1 MINGYDFY
9 FDTPYGLLTL
19 PITPGE
25 LNISNDSNNDTV
37 TLINEGEVN
46 ILKSPPLM
54 EFEFE
59 ARFPM
64 RKYPYARTNSI
75 RRSNGELDDFN
86 QFSTFDLLYSN
97 YTKEKIPYEFTA
109 AGFKKYWDVLT
120 KVKEEKVA
128 IRFIVARSTPN
139 GDRTWDTNTLVSIEE
154 LSTNESAD
162 EGDDVIVSFEL
173 KQFKEYGVKKLS
185 NSELPNTT
193 STSNVARNTDNKASK
208 SQTYTVKKG
217 DCLWNIA
224 KAAYGSGSKW
234 KAIYEANKAVIES
247 TAKKYGKSSSSNGH
261 RIYPGTVLTI
271 PNANTAN
278 LTIQKLKN
286 SSKKTTKKSSK
297 KSSKKTTAKSATKTS
312 TASKTSTAAKNVQIN
327 YSQYMTS
334 KGQLVFRPGSGKDAT
349 NQTQLTSKGQLIF
362 TPVSD

>member
-1 MINGYDFY
+1 M
-9 FDTPYGLLTL
+9 
-19 PITPGE
+19 
-25 LNISNDSNNDTV
+25 
-37 TLINEGEVN
+37 
-46 ILKSPPLM
+46 
-54 EFEFE
+54 
-59 ARFPM
+59 
-64 RKYPYARTNSI
+64 
-75 RRSNGELDDFN
+75 
-86 QFSTFDLLYSN
+86 
-97 YTKEKIPYEFTA
+97 
-109 AGFKKYWDVLT
+109 
-120 KVKEEKVA
+120 
-128 IRFIVARSTPN
+128 
-139 GDRTWDTNTLVSIEE
+139 
-154 LSTNESAD
+154 
-162 EGDDVIVSFEL
+162 
-173 KQFKEYGVKKLS
+173 
-185 NSELPNTT
+185 
-193 STSNVARNTDNKASK
+193 ARNTDNKASK

-217 DCLWNIA
+217 DCLWSIA

-261 RIYPGTVLTI
+261 WIYPGTVLTI

-278 LTIQKLKN
+278 LTVQKLKN

-297 KSSKKTTAKSATKTS
+297 KTTTKSATKTS